1 MLAQAAKV
9 KLANTMHQA
18 IKNYAQVCRNGGRA
32 GEAKGIPE
40 ADNTLKSGLVLVHEA
55 LLFKAVTAV
64 SGAKPACQRA
74 MLMISKRDI
83 SAELQPRLY
92 EMGRTV
98 SGS

>member
-9 KLANTMHQA
+9 KFANTMHQA
-18 IKNYAQVCRNGGRA
+18 TKLYVQICRDCGRA
-32 GEAKGIPE
+32 GEAQGIPQAE
-40 ADNTLKSGLVLVHEA
+40 HSLKAGLVLVHEA

-83 SAELQPRLY
+83 SSELQPRLY
-92 EMGRTV
+92 QMGRTM